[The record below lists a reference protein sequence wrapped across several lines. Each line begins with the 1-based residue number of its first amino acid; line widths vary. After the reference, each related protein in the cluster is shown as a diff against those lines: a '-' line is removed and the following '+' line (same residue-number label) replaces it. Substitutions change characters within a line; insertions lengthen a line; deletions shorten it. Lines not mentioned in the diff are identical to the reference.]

1 MVAVVIA
8 VTVSSSKDGKDGA
21 DLDAFCPDFSLG
33 WSHVIA
39 GVIVGET
46 MVDSIHNYP
55 GTFNGASVDDMN
67 ALATANE
74 QASVIAKEAPGS
86 VREKITAIAGYLAVM
101 VKVGNND
108 QTAIKQIPRGSFS
121 QDAAYLSASVP
132 MQECA
137 GH

>member
-1 MVAVVIA
+1 MVVVITA
-8 VTVSSSKDGKDGA
+8 VAVSSSKDHA
-21 DLDAFCPDFSLG
+21 DLDTFCPDFSLG
-33 WSHVIA
+33 WSHVVA
-39 GVIVGET
+39 GVIVAEA

-55 GTFNGASVDDMN
+55 GTFNGAGVNDMN
-67 ALATANE
+67 TLTTANE

-108 QTAIKQIPRGSFS
+108 QAAIKQIPHGSFS
-121 QDAAYLSASVP
+121 QDAAYLSASIP